1 MCLGLRGESLGKSLR
16 GNRGLVAL
24 RQVTDMPAYY
34 RTSLQEFLKDDT
46 SRILGVIHKRSAVSG
61 FTDLKE
67 SQSRAWLV
75 QLDALKRAAAEL
87 LADYPD
93 AVNWGILF
101 EYPIPRRQKRI
112 DVVLLTRDIVLCL
125 EFKTG
130 ETKHQKSTSRQVED
144 YALDLRDFHE
154 GSRGRVIVPIA
165 VTVRGNRTGLE
176 FAWDHDDLA
185 KPVVRACSEDLTEK
199 LAACVDQYSTSLE
212 QIESAEW
219 ENAAYKPVPTI
230 IEAAEA
236 LYAGHDVREIAR
248 SHADAQN
255 LGETS
260 ERLIELIQEAK
271 SSRSKII
278 CIVTGVPGAGKTLAG
293 LNVAHDPSVRA
304 LTQGVGVFLSG
315 NGPLVRIVSA
325 AIAKDFKKKKGSR
338 DGERTVSTFIQNVHS
353 FIQDALPRSGP
364 PNEHLIIFDEAQRA
378 WDAEQCAKKIDKPES
393 EPELILSIMDRHPDW
408 GVIVALVGGGQE
420 INTGEAGLSEWG
432 RALQTRFPH
441 WNVAVSPNSLKS
453 GQLDR
458 MQQLFEDAPPS
469 GIHVQAEQALHL
481 NVSLRSYKAE
491 AVSKWVDAV
500 VEGDSSRA
508 RQILPHCKG
517 FHLALTRDLVTA
529 RKWLQEHTRGER
541 RSGLLASSGAMRL
554 RAEGI
559 ELSSGFRQGN
569 KKLYVDWFLNDLDDI
584 RVSNQ
589 LEVAATEYECQGLE
603 LDLTCVCW
611 GGDLQRKLEGGWQM
625 RKLIGPK
632 WISKKKVRDQRYLLN
647 SYRVLMTRAREG
659 MIIWVPRGSISDHT
673 QEPSGFDRT
682 AQFLIDSG
690 LPEV

>member
-1 MCLGLRGESLGKSLR
+1 
-16 GNRGLVAL
+16 
-24 RQVTDMPAYY
+24 MPAYY
-34 RTSLQEFLKDDT
+34 RSTLREFLQDDP
-46 SRILGVIHKRSAVSG
+46 SRIIGIIHQSSSGSG

-67 SQSRAWLV
+67 SQSRAWQS
-75 QLDALKRAAAEL
+75 QLQILRKSALEL
-87 LADYPD
+87 CEQYTDSSE
-93 AVNWGILF
+93 WGVLF

-112 DVVLLTRDIVLCL
+112 DVVLLARDIILCL

-130 ETKHQKSTSRQVED
+130 ETKHQKSTARQVED

-154 GSRGRVIVPIA
+154 GSRGRTIVPIA
-165 VTVRGNRTGLE
+165 VTVRAERTTSE
-176 FAWDHDDLA
+176 FGWDHDDFA
-185 KPVVRACSEDLTEK
+185 KPVVRACAEDLTEK
-199 LAACVDQYSTSLE
+199 ISVSVDQYSTSLD
-212 QIESAEW
+212 QMDIVAW
-219 ENAAYKPVPTI
+219 DNAAYKPVPTI

-255 LGETS
+255 LGATS
-260 ERLIELIQEAK
+260 HRLIELIQEAH
-271 SSRSKII
+271 SSHSKII

-293 LNVAHDPSVRA
+293 LNVAHDQAVRS
-304 LTQGVGVFLSG
+304 LTNGMGVFLSG
-315 NGPLVRIVSA
+315 NGPLVKIVSA
-325 AIAKDFKKKKGSR
+325 AIAKDFKKKKGS
-338 DGERTVSTFIQNVHS
+338 DEAERTVSTFIQNVHS
-353 FIQDALPRSGP
+353 FIRDSLPRSVP

-378 WDAEQCAKKIDKPES
+378 WDAEQCAKKIDRPES

-408 GVIVALVGGGQE
+408 AVIVALVGGGQE

-432 RALQTRFPH
+432 SAIQRRFPK
-441 WNVAVSPNSLKS
+441 WKVAVSPNALLS
-453 GQLDR
+453 GQVDR
-458 MQQLFEDAPPS
+458 MQQLFEDGQPS

-508 RQILPHCKG
+508 RQIWPNCTG
-517 FHLALTRDLVTA
+517 FHLALTRDLATA

-611 GGDLQRKLEGGWQM
+611 GGDLQRNIQGGWQM

-632 WISKKKVRDQRYLLN
+632 WNNMKNARDQRYLLN

-659 MIIWVPRGSISDHT
+659 MIIWVPRGSSTDST
-673 QEPSGFDRT
+673 QDPAGFDRT
-682 AQFLIDSG
+682 AQFLVESG
-690 LPEV
+690 LQEV

>member
-1 MCLGLRGESLGKSLR
+1 
-16 GNRGLVAL
+16 
-24 RQVTDMPAYY
+24 MPAYY
-34 RTSLQEFLKDDT
+34 RTSLQEFAQDDP
-46 SRILGVIHKRSAVSG
+46 SRIFGVIHRRSTASG

-75 QLDALKRAAAEL
+75 QLNALQSSAAEL
-87 LADYPD
+87 LAGYPD
-93 AVNWGILF
+93 AQKWGILF

-130 ETKHQKSTSRQVED
+130 ESKHQKSTARQVED

-154 GSRGRVIVPIA
+154 GSRGRAIVPIA
-165 VTVRGNRTGLE
+165 VTVRAERSTSKLG
-176 FAWDHDDLA
+176 WDHDDLA
-185 KPVVRACSEDLTEK
+185 KPVVRACAEDLTEK
-199 LAACVDQYSTSLE
+199 ISACVDQYSTSLD
-212 QIESAEW
+212 QIDTVAW
-219 ENAAYKPVPTI
+219 DNAAYKPVPTI

-255 LGETS
+255 LGATS
-260 ERLIELIQEAK
+260 DRLIELIQEAHF
-271 SSRSKII
+271 SRLKII

-293 LNVAHDPSVRA
+293 LNVAHDPTVRS
-304 LTQGVGVFLSG
+304 LTDGMGVFLSG
-315 NGPLVRIVSA
+315 NGPLVKIVSA
-325 AIAKDFKKKKGSR
+325 AIAKDFKKKNRSGEA
-338 DGERTVSTFIQNVHS
+338 ERTVSTFIQNVHS
-353 FIQDALPRSGP
+353 FIRDSLPRSVP

-378 WDAEQCAKKIDKPES
+378 WDAEQCAKKIDRPES

-408 GVIVALVGGGQE
+408 AVIVALVGGGQE

-441 WNVAVSPNSLKS
+441 WKVAVSPNALKS

-458 MQQLFEDAPPS
+458 MQQLFDDGPPS
-469 GIHVQAEQALHL
+469 GVHVQAEQALHL

-508 RQILPHCKG
+508 RQILPDCKG
-517 FHLALTRDLVTA
+517 FHLALTRDLATA

-611 GGDLQRKLEGGWQM
+611 GGDLQRHIEGGWQM

-632 WISKKKVRDQRYLLN
+632 WNSMKNARDQRYLLN

-659 MIIWVPRGSISDHT
+659 MIIWVPRGSSSDPT

-690 LPEV
+690 LPVV